1 MSKKYRNSVIVD
13 EEKIIKKKKD
23 NSVSELFNYLD
34 SRGFNSH
41 PEIIDEDEKTYTM
54 KNINGEKYYEIN
66 EGVELIKVVIEIEKI
81 AKPQPTKP

>member
-41 PEIIDEDEKTYTM
+41 PEIILPDKMRMLYLRILRERVARFTR
-54 KNINGEKYYEIN
+54 
-66 EGVELIKVVIEIEKI
+66 V
-81 AKPQPTKP
+81 